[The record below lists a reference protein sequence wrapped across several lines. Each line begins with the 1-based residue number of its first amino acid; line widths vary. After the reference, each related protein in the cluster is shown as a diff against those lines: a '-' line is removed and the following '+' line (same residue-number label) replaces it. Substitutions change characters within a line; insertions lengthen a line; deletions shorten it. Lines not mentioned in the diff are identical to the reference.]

1 MNLILLE
8 PWEVPAHGRVEL
20 DGNRARH
27 IRDVLRL
34 RPGDRLRLGRV
45 NGPTGT
51 ARVLALPAGGRV
63 SLQCRWARRA
73 SPRPAVDLL
82 LALPRPKVMKRL
94 WAQLAALGVG
104 RVWITNA
111 ERVERN
117 YFDSHVLEEAGYAP
131 LLREGLQQARAT
143 RLPEVAV
150 HRRLKPL
157 VEDECS
163 AAEPGRVRLLADPAA
178 RTRLHEACARAGARR
193 VLLAVGPEGGWTP
206 YERRLFARAGFVP
219 VGLGP
224 RCLRTD
230 TACVALVALA
240 HDALAAARRP
250 ARARGTPR

>member
-1 MNLILLE
+1 M
-8 PWEVPAHGRVEL
+8 
-20 DGNRARH
+20 
-27 IRDVLRL
+27 
-34 RPGDRLRLGRV
+34 
-45 NGPTGT
+45 
-51 ARVLALPAGGRV
+51 LALEAGGRV
-63 SLQCRWARRA
+63 ILQCRWARRA
-73 SPRPAVDLL
+73 PPRPAVDLL

-104 RVWITNA
+104 RVWLTNA

-143 RLPEVAV
+143 HLPEVAV

-157 VEDECS
+157 VEDEWS
-163 AAEPGRVRLLADPAA
+163 VAEPGRVRLLADPAA
-178 RTRLHEACARAGARR
+178 RTRLHEACARSNARR

-224 RCLRTD
+224 RRLRTD

-250 ARARGTPR
+250 ARARGKRR